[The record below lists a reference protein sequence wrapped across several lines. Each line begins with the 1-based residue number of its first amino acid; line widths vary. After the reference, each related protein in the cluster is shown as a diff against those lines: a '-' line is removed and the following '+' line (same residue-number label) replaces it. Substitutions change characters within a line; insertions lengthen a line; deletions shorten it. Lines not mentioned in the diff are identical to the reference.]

1 MVSLFLIFNLF
12 AQPVPEVEPSAP
24 ETLSKEQVLE
34 KVFQCQMDM
43 LSPDGVLPDAAPCIC
58 RGKFGLPETEACR
71 ILRAPKGKG
80 K

>member
-1 MVSLFLIFNLF
+1 MNSFFLIFSLF
-12 AQPVPEVEPSAP
+12 TQPIPEAAPSAP
-24 ETLSKEQVLE
+24 ETLSKAQIEE
-34 KVFQCQMDM
+34 GVFHCQMDM
-43 LSPDGVLPDAAPCIC
+43 LSPSGALPDAAPCIC